1 MRLKLKKYVADHN
14 KRDRRLEKAL
24 YAIRQGDNY
33 EKEKAIEFLIRR
45 PTRKTVELILP
56 LLQEKDTS
64 TRMAVVQVVQKI
76 GHMNVEAIVNLLDME
91 NEDLRVYACEIM
103 ASMKTPQTV
112 PSLIKALSDE
122 SENVKN
128 AAVIALGEFN
138 DERAVKALLNML
150 RHEQWIV
157 FSAICSLGKIKSPA
171 AALPLLQIFQNGE
184 EELSL
189 AACEAL
195 MDFENDDILDKMFHI
210 LKGWSKKKRKR
221 YIEMIIQQGNENLF
235 LRLKRSIGQDLFEH
249 LLPYVVFDRAEVVPI
264 LKLMIH
270 FKSKQTCDIL
280 LETLT
285 KIDPDE
291 PEYGEILG
299 FFASLSHIWKDN
311 INEYVDKGDEYSL
324 AIIKACVQNKITVPE
339 DVLISLFL
347 TSSAPVKREIARGA
361 GIIVQGRGYDFLKEA
376 IKDPDGHVKSYAVNV
391 IGEMQLKELEN
402 EIIDLSKY
410 GFLDV
415 RINAINA
422 LIKLNLIEAKKLI
435 DQFVESGS
443 LEDKKVYLSVAKNIS
458 GDDNFPHIQK
468 LFLTKDEEIRK
479 AVVTIIGN
487 FIDDE
492 RYAAIFQ
499 KLLRSDNVPHEALK
513 IIREKRLAQF
523 KPVLYKIFSNMG
535 KSLWTRYYALLA
547 LGAFEDPSLFE
558 LFVKGLD
565 DESNLIKIGS
575 LKALSDLKDQK
586 AVNYVKPLTKHTDDD
601 VRSTAEFVMNYL
613 SYS

>member
-1 MRLKLKKYVADHN
+1 
-14 KRDRRLEKAL
+14 
-24 YAIRQGDNY
+24 
-33 EKEKAIEFLIRR
+33 
-45 PTRKTVELILP
+45 
-56 LLQEKDTS
+56 
-64 TRMAVVQVVQKI
+64 
-76 GHMNVEAIVNLLDME
+76 
-91 NEDLRVYACEIM
+91 
-103 ASMKTPQTV
+103 
-112 PSLIKALSDE
+112 
-122 SENVKN
+122 
-128 AAVIALGEFN
+128 
-138 DERAVKALLNML
+138 
-150 RHEQWIV
+150 
-157 FSAICSLGKIKSPA
+157 
-171 AALPLLQIFQNGE
+171 
-184 EELSL
+184 
-189 AACEAL
+189 
-195 MDFENDDILDKMFHI
+195 
-210 LKGWSKKKRKR
+210 
-221 YIEMIIQQGNENLF
+221 
-235 LRLKRSIGQDLFEH
+235 
-249 LLPYVVFDRAEVVPI
+249 
-264 LKLMIH
+264 
-270 FKSKQTCDIL
+270 
-280 LETLT
+280 
-285 KIDPDE
+285 
-291 PEYGEILG
+291 
-299 FFASLSHIWKDN
+299 
-311 INEYVDKGDEYSL
+311 
-324 AIIKACVQNKITVPE
+324 
-339 DVLISLFL
+339 LISLFL

-547 LGAFEDPSLFE
+547 LGAFEDPALFE

>member
-1 MRLKLKKYVADHN
+1 M
-14 KRDRRLEKAL
+14 
-24 YAIRQGDNY
+24 
-33 EKEKAIEFLIRR
+33 
-45 PTRKTVELILP
+45 
-56 LLQEKDTS
+56 
-64 TRMAVVQVVQKI
+64 
-76 GHMNVEAIVNLLDME
+76 
-91 NEDLRVYACEIM
+91 
-103 ASMKTPQTV
+103 
-112 PSLIKALSDE
+112 
-122 SENVKN
+122 
-128 AAVIALGEFN
+128 
-138 DERAVKALLNML
+138 
-150 RHEQWIV
+150 
-157 FSAICSLGKIKSPA
+157 
-171 AALPLLQIFQNGE
+171 
-184 EELSL
+184 
-189 AACEAL
+189 
-195 MDFENDDILDKMFHI
+195 
-210 LKGWSKKKRKR
+210 
-221 YIEMIIQQGNENLF
+221 
-235 LRLKRSIGQDLFEH
+235 
-249 LLPYVVFDRAEVVPI
+249 
-264 LKLMIH
+264 
-270 FKSKQTCDIL
+270 
-280 LETLT
+280 
-285 KIDPDE
+285 
-291 PEYGEILG
+291 
-299 FFASLSHIWKDN
+299 
-311 INEYVDKGDEYSL
+311 
-324 AIIKACVQNKITVPE
+324 
-339 DVLISLFL
+339 
-347 TSSAPVKREIARGA
+347 
-361 GIIVQGRGYDFLKEA
+361 
-376 IKDPDGHVKSYAVNV
+376 KSYAVNV

>member
-1 MRLKLKKYVADHN
+1 MKKYVADHN

-195 MDFENDDILDKMFHI
+195 M
-210 LKGWSKKKRKR
+210 
-221 YIEMIIQQGNENLF
+221 
-235 LRLKRSIGQDLFEH
+235 
-249 LLPYVVFDRAEVVPI
+249 
-264 LKLMIH
+264 
-270 FKSKQTCDIL
+270 
-280 LETLT
+280 
-285 KIDPDE
+285 
-291 PEYGEILG
+291 
-299 FFASLSHIWKDN
+299 
-311 INEYVDKGDEYSL
+311 
-324 AIIKACVQNKITVPE
+324 
-339 DVLISLFL
+339 
-347 TSSAPVKREIARGA
+347 
-361 GIIVQGRGYDFLKEA
+361 
-376 IKDPDGHVKSYAVNV
+376 
-391 IGEMQLKELEN
+391 
-402 EIIDLSKY
+402 
-410 GFLDV
+410 
-415 RINAINA
+415 
-422 LIKLNLIEAKKLI
+422 
-435 DQFVESGS
+435 
-443 LEDKKVYLSVAKNIS
+443 
-458 GDDNFPHIQK
+458 
-468 LFLTKDEEIRK
+468 
-479 AVVTIIGN
+479 
-487 FIDDE
+487 
-492 RYAAIFQ
+492 
-499 KLLRSDNVPHEALK
+499 
-513 IIREKRLAQF
+513 
-523 KPVLYKIFSNMG
+523 
-535 KSLWTRYYALLA
+535 
-547 LGAFEDPSLFE
+547 
-558 LFVKGLD
+558 
-565 DESNLIKIGS
+565 
-575 LKALSDLKDQK
+575 
-586 AVNYVKPLTKHTDDD
+586 
-601 VRSTAEFVMNYL
+601 
-613 SYS
+613 